1 MNYYAVHKG
10 HKPGIYNTWPDCEK
24 QIKNFVGAQ
33 FKKFSVKAEAQD
45 FFEHGFGANKPAFM
59 KKKESS
65 DKKNNDKIEKEC
77 IEDESEKIYIYTDGS
92 FMKGHKTVPDIAG
105 YGIHIPIKNISLG
118 LPLLNQKITNN
129 RAELTAIIDSFK
141 YLDENDLKKKICIFT
156 DSQYSIYIMTG
167 TGERYEK
174 SGFKQNGKP
183 VPNID
188 LIKKALEL
196 IRKYN
201 IVMLKVRAHTNLK
214 DIHSIN
220 NDIVDKLAEQGAQK
234 SILKDKTFND
244 IVFIDNS
251 KVEDDT
257 FAFDSEE
264 DEERINNKKNPIKQ
278 FFKVKNEGDNF
289 KLKNKG
295 ANSKIILKENPKK
308 KSNIKNQ
315 DYDDEYF
322 DIEEEINIFKNQC
335 KKAYDNNSNN
345 QINPKIQMNQLFE
358 MGELSNPNY
367 EKDNKKPMKELKLSN
382 WFVKK

>member
-1 MNYYAVHKG
+1 MSYYAVHKG

-33 FKKFSVKAEAQD
+33 FKKFSVKAEAHD
-45 FFEHGFGANKPAFM
+45 FLEKGFGANKPVFM

-77 IEDESEKIYIYTDGS
+77 IEDEGEKIYIYTDGS
-92 FMKGHKTVPDIAG
+92 FIKGHKTVPDIAG
-105 YGIHIPIKNISLG
+105 YGIYIPAKNISLG

-156 DSQYSIYIMTG
+156 DSQYCIYIMTG

-174 SGFKQNGKP
+174 NGFKQNGKP

-201 IVMLKVRAHTNLK
+201 IVMLKVRAHTNLN
-214 DIHSIN
+214 DEHSIN

-251 KVEDDT
+251 SVKDDT
-257 FAFDSEE
+257 FALDSEDDE
-264 DEERINNKKNPIKQ
+264 EERINNKKNPIKQ
-278 FFKVKNEGDNF
+278 FFKVKNEG
-289 KLKNKG
+289 
-295 ANSKIILKENPKK
+295 ANSKIIPKS
-308 KSNIKNQ
+308 KSNIKNDDYQ
-315 DYDDEYF
+315 YDDEYLKN
-322 DIEEEINIFKNQC
+322 EEEINIFQSQC

-358 MGELSNPNY
+358 MGELTNTNY
-367 EKDNKKPMKELKLSN
+367 EKNNKKPMKDVKLSN

>member
-1 MNYYAVHKG
+1 MNYYVVHKG
-10 HKPGIYNTWPDCEK
+10 HKPGIYNTWPECEK

-45 FFEHGFGANKPAFM
+45 FLEKGFGTNKPAFM

-77 IEDESEKIYIYTDGS
+77 IDDEGEKIYVYTDGS
-92 FMKGHKTVPDIAG
+92 FIRGHHDIAG
-105 YGIHIPIKNISLG
+105 YGIHIPLKNISLG

-174 SGFKQNGKP
+174 NGFKQNGKS

-201 IVMLKVRAHTNLK
+201 IVMLKVRAHTNLN

-220 NDIVDKLAEQGAQK
+220 NDIVDKLASQGAQK

-257 FAFDSEE
+257 FAIDSEE
-264 DEERINNKKNPIKQ
+264 DDEERINNKKNPIKQ
-278 FFKVKNEGDNF
+278 FFKVKNEG
-289 KLKNKG
+289 
-295 ANSKIILKENPKK
+295 ANSKIIPKS
-308 KSNIKNQ
+308 KSNIKSQ
-315 DYDDEYF
+315 DFIEN
-322 DIEEEINIFKNQC
+322 EEEINVFKNQC
-335 KKAYDNNSNN
+335 KKAYDNNSKN

-358 MGELSNPNY
+358 MGELSNNNY
-367 EKDNKKPMKELKLSN
+367 EKDNKKTMKDVKLSN

>member
-1 MNYYAVHKG
+1 MDKFYYAVHKG
-10 HKPGIYNTWPDCEK
+10 HIPGIYNKWTDCEK
-24 QIKNFVGAQ
+24 QIKKFVNAE
-33 FKKFSVKAEAQD
+33 FKKFASKEDAQN
-45 FFEHGFGANKPAFM
+45 FVLNGFGANKPKFI
-59 KKKESS
+59 KKKETS

-77 IEDESEKIYIYTDGS
+77 IEDESDKIYIYTDGS
-92 FMKGHKTVPDIAG
+92 FIRGHKTVPDIAG
-105 YGIHIPIKNISLG
+105 YGIHIPIKNISLA

-156 DSQYSIYIMTG
+156 DSQYCIYIMTG

-188 LIKKALEL
+188 LIKKALEI

-214 DIHSIN
+214 DDHSIN

-251 KVEDDT
+251 LVKDDT
-257 FAFDSEE
+257 FAIDSEE
-264 DEERINNKKNPIKQ
+264 DDEERINNKKNPIRQ
-278 FFKVKNEGDNF
+278 FFKVKNEG
-289 KLKNKG
+289 
-295 ANSKIILKENPKK
+295 ANSKINAIP
-308 KSNIKNQ
+308 KSNKE
-315 DYDDEYF
+315 YDDDF
-322 DIEEEINIFKNQC
+322 IQNEEELNIFKSKC
-335 KKAYDNNSNN
+335 KKAFDNNSNN
-345 QINPKIQMNQLFE
+345 IINPKIQMNQLFE
-358 MGELSNPNY
+358 MGELSNTNY
-367 EKDNKKPMKELKLSN
+367 ENENISLKKDNKKSMKEVKLSN

>member
-10 HKPGIYNTWPDCEK
+10 HKPGIYNTWPECEK

-45 FFEHGFGANKPAFM
+45 FLEKGFGANKPVFM

-77 IEDESEKIYIYTDGS
+77 IEDEGEKIYIYTDGS
-92 FMKGHKTVPDIAG
+92 FIRGHPDIAG
-105 YGIHIPIKNISLG
+105 YGIYIPVKNISLG

-174 SGFKQNGKP
+174 NGFKQNGKP

-201 IVMLKVRAHTNLK
+201 ITMLKVRAHTNLN
-214 DIHSIN
+214 DEHSIN
-220 NDIVDKLAEQGAQK
+220 NDIVDKLASQGAQK

-257 FAFDSEE
+257 FAIDSE
-264 DEERINNKKNPIKQ
+264 DEEESIKKNPIKQ
-278 FFKVKNEGDNF
+278 FFKVKNEG
-289 KLKNKG
+289 
-295 ANSKIILKENPKK
+295 ANSKIIPKS

-315 DYDDEYF
+315 DFIEN
-322 DIEEEINIFKNQC
+322 EEEINVFKNQC
-335 KKAYDNNSNN
+335 KKAYDNNSKN

-358 MGELSNPNY
+358 MGELSNNNY
-367 EKDNKKPMKELKLSN
+367 EKDNKKPMKDVKLSN

>member
-1 MNYYAVHKG
+1 MNYYSVHKG
-10 HKPGIYNTWPDCEK
+10 HKPGIYSTWPECEK

-45 FFEHGFGANKPAFM
+45 FLENGFGANKPAFM

-77 IEDESEKIYIYTDGS
+77 IEDEADKIYIYTDGS

-105 YGIHIPIKNISLG
+105 YGIHIPAKNISLG

-141 YLDENDLKKKICIFT
+141 YLDENDLQKKICIFT
-156 DSQYSIYIMTG
+156 DSQYCIYIMTG

-174 SGFKQNGKP
+174 SGFKQNGKS

-188 LIKKALEL
+188 LIKKALEI

-214 DIHSIN
+214 DDHSIN
-220 NDIVDKLAEQGAQK
+220 NDIVDKLAEQGAKK

-244 IVFIDNS
+244 IIFIDNS

-257 FAFDSEE
+257 FAIDSE
-264 DEERINNKKNPIKQ
+264 DEEEKINTKKNPIKQ
-278 FFKVKNEGDNF
+278 FFKLKNE
-289 KLKNKG
+289 G
-295 ANSKIILKENPKK
+295 ANSKITTNP
-308 KSNIKNQ
+308 KSNIKSQ
-315 DYDDEYF
+315 DYNDEVYKV
-322 DIEEEINIFKNQC
+322 EEEINIFQNQC
-335 KKAYDNNSNN
+335 KKTYDNNSKN

-358 MGELSNPNY
+358 MGELSNANY
-367 EKDNKKPMKELKLSN
+367 ENENKNKKSMKEVKLSN

>member
-1 MNYYAVHKG
+1 MSYYAVHKG

-24 QIKNFVGAQ
+24 QIKNFVGSQ

-45 FFEHGFGANKPAFM
+45 FLQNGFGANKPAFM

-77 IEDESEKIYIYTDGS
+77 VEDESDKIYIYTDGS
-92 FMKGHKTVPDIAG
+92 FIKGHKTVPDIAG
-105 YGIHIPIKNISLG
+105 YGIHIPVKNISLG

-156 DSQYSIYIMTG
+156 DSQYSIYIMTD

-174 SGFKQNGKP
+174 NGFKQNGKP

-188 LIKKALEL
+188 LIKKALEI

-201 IVMLKVRAHTNLK
+201 IVMLKVRAHTNLN
-214 DIHSIN
+214 DVHSIN
-220 NDIVDKLAEQGAQK
+220 NDIVDKLASQGAQK

-251 KVEDDT
+251 TVKDNT

-264 DEERINNKKNPIKQ
+264 DEEKTNTKKNPIKH
-278 FFKVKNEGDNF
+278 FFKVKNEG
-289 KLKNKG
+289 
-295 ANSKIILKENPKK
+295 ANSKISTTP
-308 KSNIKNQ
+308 KSNIKSQ
-315 DYDDEYF
+315 EYDDEYF
-322 DIEEEINIFKNQC
+322 ENEEEINIFKNQC
-335 KKAYDNNSNN
+335 KKAFDSNSNN

-358 MGELSNPNY
+358 MGELSNTNY
-367 EKDNKKPMKELKLSN
+367 EDISLKKDNKKPMKEVKLSN

>member
-10 HKPGIYNTWPDCEK
+10 HKPGIYNTWPECEK
-24 QIKNFVGAQ
+24 QIKNFIGSQ

-45 FFEHGFGANKPAFM
+45 FLQNGFGANKPAFM

-77 IEDESEKIYIYTDGS
+77 IEDEGEKIYIYTDGS
-92 FMKGHKTVPDIAG
+92 FIRGHKTVSDIAG
-105 YGIHIPIKNISLG
+105 YGIYIPVKNISLG

-174 SGFKQNGKP
+174 NGFKQNGKP

-214 DIHSIN
+214 DDHSIN

-251 KVEDDT
+251 TVKDDT

-264 DEERINNKKNPIKQ
+264 DEEERINNNKNPIKQ
-278 FFKVKNEGDNF
+278 FFKVKNEG
-289 KLKNKG
+289 
-295 ANSKIILKENPKK
+295 ANSKIIPKS

-315 DYDDEYF
+315 DYDNDF
-322 DIEEEINIFKNQC
+322 IENEEDINIFKNQC
-335 KKAYDNNSNN
+335 KKEYDKNSNN
-345 QINPKIQMNQLFE
+345 IIDPKIQMNQLFE
-358 MGELSNPNY
+358 MSELSNTNY
-367 EKDNKKPMKELKLSN
+367 ENISLKKDNKKPMKDVKLSN
-382 WFVKK
+382 WFIKK

>member
-1 MNYYAVHKG
+1 MSYYAVHKG

-33 FKKFSVKAEAQD
+33 FKKFTVKTEAQD
-45 FFEHGFGANKPAFM
+45 FLQNGFGANKPAFM

-77 IEDESEKIYIYTDGS
+77 VEDESDKIYVYTDGS
-92 FMKGHKTVPDIAG
+92 FIRGHKTVPDIAG
-105 YGIHIPIKNISLG
+105 YGIYIPVKNINLG

-129 RAELTAIIDSFK
+129 RAELTAIIDSFQ

-174 SGFKQNGKP
+174 NGFKQNGKS

-188 LIKKALEL
+188 LIKKGLEI

-201 IVMLKVRAHTNLK
+201 IVMLKVRAHTNLN
-214 DIHSIN
+214 DVHSIN
-220 NDIVDKLAEQGAQK
+220 NDIVDKLATQGAQK
-234 SILKDKTFND
+234 SILKDKSFND
-244 IVFIDNS
+244 IIFIDNS
-251 KVEDDT
+251 TVKDDT
-257 FAFDSEE
+257 FAFDSEDDE
-264 DEERINNKKNPIKQ
+264 DNDINNKKNYIKQ
-278 FFKVKNEGDNF
+278 FFKVKNEG
-289 KLKNKG
+289 
-295 ANSKIILKENPKK
+295 ANSKINENVKSTKK
-308 KSNIKNQ
+308 TNANLNLNN
-315 DYDDEYF
+315 DEDEYLET
-322 DIEEEINIFKNQC
+322 EEDINIFKFQC
-335 KKAYDNNSNN
+335 KKAYDKNINT

-358 MGELSNPNY
+358 MGELTNTNY
-367 EKDNKKPMKELKLSN
+367 ENISLKKDNKKPMKDVKLSN

>member
-10 HKPGIYNTWPDCEK
+10 HKPGIYNTWPECEK

-45 FFEHGFGANKPAFM
+45 FLEKGFGANKPVFM

-77 IEDESEKIYIYTDGS
+77 IEDEGEKIYIYTDGS
-92 FMKGHKTVPDIAG
+92 FIKGHPDIAG
-105 YGIHIPIKNISLG
+105 YGIYIPVKNISLG

-174 SGFKQNGKP
+174 NGFKQNGKP

-201 IVMLKVRAHTNLK
+201 ITMLKVRAHTNLK
-214 DIHSIN
+214 DDHSIN
-220 NDIVDKLAEQGAQK
+220 NDIVDKLASQGAQK

-251 KVEDDT
+251 SVKDDT
-257 FAFDSEE
+257 FALDSEE
-264 DEERINNKKNPIKQ
+264 DEERINTKKNPIKQ
-278 FFKVKNEGDNF
+278 FFKVKNEG
-289 KLKNKG
+289 
-295 ANSKIILKENPKK
+295 ANSKINE
-308 KSNIKNQ
+308 NIKSKAKSKIIIE
-315 DYDDEYF
+315 DDDKYYDEEYLKN
-322 DIEEEINIFKNQC
+322 EEEINVFQSQC

-358 MGELSNPNY
+358 MGELTNTNY
-367 EKDNKKPMKELKLSN
+367 ENISLKKDNKKPMKDVKLSN

>member
-1 MNYYAVHKG
+1 MSYYTVHKG
-10 HKPGIYNTWPDCEK
+10 HKPGIYNTWPECEK

-33 FKKFSVKAEAQD
+33 FKKFTVKAEAQD
-45 FFEHGFGANKPAFM
+45 FLEKGFGANKPAFM

-77 IEDESEKIYIYTDGS
+77 IEDEGEKIYIYTDGS
-92 FMKGHKTVPDIAG
+92 FIKGHPDIAG
-105 YGIHIPIKNISLG
+105 YGIHIPLKNISLG

-141 YLDENDLKKKICIFT
+141 YLDENDLKNKICIFT
-156 DSQYSIYIMTG
+156 DSQYCIYIMTG
-167 TGERYEK
+167 TAERYEK
-174 SGFKQNGKP
+174 NGFKQNGKS

-214 DIHSIN
+214 DDHSIN
-220 NDIVDKLAEQGAQK
+220 NDIVDKLAEQGAKK

-257 FAFDSEE
+257 FAIDSE
-264 DEERINNKKNPIKQ
+264 DEERINNNKNRIKQ
-278 FFKVKNEGDNF
+278 FFKVKNEG
-289 KLKNKG
+289 
-295 ANSKIILKENPKK
+295 ANSKIIPKS
-308 KSNIKNQ
+308 KSNIEN
-315 DYDDEYF
+315 
-322 DIEEEINIFKNQC
+322 EEEINIFQNQC
-335 KKAYDNNSNN
+335 KKAYDKNSNN
-345 QINPKIQMNQLFE
+345 IINPKIQMNQLFE
-358 MGELSNPNY
+358 MSELSNNNY
-367 EKDNKKPMKELKLSN
+367 EKDNKKPMKDVKLSN

>member
-1 MNYYAVHKG
+1 MSYYAVHKG
-10 HKPGIYNTWPDCEK
+10 HKPGIYNTWPECEK

-33 FKKFSVKAEAQD
+33 FKKFSVKTEAQD
-45 FFEHGFGANKPAFM
+45 FLQNGFGDNKPAFM

-77 IEDESEKIYIYTDGS
+77 IEDEGEKIYIYTDGS
-92 FMKGHKTVPDIAG
+92 FIRGHPDIAG
-105 YGIHIPIKNISLG
+105 YGIYIPVKNISLG

-174 SGFKQNGKP
+174 NGFKQNGKS

-188 LIKKALEL
+188 LIKKGLEL

-201 IVMLKVRAHTNLK
+201 IVMLKVRAHTNLN

-220 NDIVDKLAEQGAQK
+220 NDIVDKLASQGAQK

-257 FAFDSEE
+257 FAIDSED
-264 DEERINNKKNPIKQ
+264 DEENHINNKKNPIKQ
-278 FFKVKNEGDNF
+278 FFKVKNEG
-289 KLKNKG
+289 
-295 ANSKIILKENPKK
+295 ANSKISTTT
-308 KSNIKNQ
+308 KSNIKSQ

-322 DIEEEINIFKNQC
+322 ENEEDINVFQNQC
-335 KKAYDNNSNN
+335 KKAYDKNSNN
-345 QINPKIQMNQLFE
+345 IIDPKIQMNQLFE
-358 MGELSNPNY
+358 MSELSNTNY
-367 EKDNKKPMKELKLSN
+367 ENISLKKDNKKPMKDVKLSN
-382 WFVKK
+382 WFIKK

>member
-1 MNYYAVHKG
+1 MSYYAVHKG

-45 FFEHGFGANKPAFM
+45 FLEHGFGANKPAFM
-59 KKKESS
+59 KKKESI

-77 IEDESEKIYIYTDGS
+77 IEDESDKIYIYTDGS
-92 FMKGHKTVPDIAG
+92 FIRGHKTVPDIAG
-105 YGIHIPIKNISLG
+105 YGIHIPIKNISLA

-156 DSQYSIYIMTG
+156 DSQYCIYIMTG

-214 DIHSIN
+214 DDHSIN

-251 KVEDDT
+251 LVKDDT
-257 FAFDSEE
+257 FAIDSEE
-264 DEERINNKKNPIKQ
+264 DDEERINNKKNPIRQ
-278 FFKVKNEGDNF
+278 FFKVKNEG
-289 KLKNKG
+289 
-295 ANSKIILKENPKK
+295 ANSKINAIP
-308 KSNIKNQ
+308 KSNKE
-315 DYDDEYF
+315 YDDDF
-322 DIEEEINIFKNQC
+322 IQNEEELNIFKSKC
-335 KKAYDNNSNN
+335 KKAFDNNSNN
-345 QINPKIQMNQLFE
+345 IINPKIQMNQLFE
-358 MGELSNPNY
+358 MGELSNTNY
-367 EKDNKKPMKELKLSN
+367 ENENISLKKDNKKSMKEVKLSN

>member
-10 HKPGIYNTWPDCEK
+10 HKPGIYNTWPECEK
-24 QIKNFVGAQ
+24 QIKNFVGSQ

-45 FFEHGFGANKPAFM
+45 FLEKGFGANKPAFM

-77 IEDESEKIYIYTDGS
+77 IEDESDKIYIYTDGS
-92 FMKGHKTVPDIAG
+92 FIRGHPDIAG
-105 YGIHIPIKNISLG
+105 YGIHIPAKNISLG

-141 YLDENDLKKKICIFT
+141 YLDENDLKKKMCIFT
-156 DSQYSIYIMTG
+156 DSQYCIYIMTG

-174 SGFKQNGKP
+174 NGFKQNGKP

-201 IVMLKVRAHTNLK
+201 IVMLKVRAHTNLN
-214 DIHSIN
+214 DVHSIN
-220 NDIVDKLAEQGAQK
+220 NDIVDKLASQGAQK
-234 SILKDKTFND
+234 CILKDKTFND

-251 KVEDDT
+251 TIKDDT
-257 FAFDSEE
+257 FAIDSEE
-264 DEERINNKKNPIKQ
+264 DDEDMNKNNKKIPIKQ
-278 FFKVKNEGDNF
+278 FFKVKNEG
-289 KLKNKG
+289 
-295 ANSKIILKENPKK
+295 ANSKIIPKLKSDFIEN
-308 KSNIKNQ
+308 
-315 DYDDEYF
+315 
-322 DIEEEINIFKNQC
+322 EEEINIFKNQC
-335 KKAYDNNSNN
+335 KKAFDNNSNN
-345 QINPKIQMNQLFE
+345 LINPKIQMNQLFE
-358 MGELSNPNY
+358 MGELSNTNY
-367 EKDNKKPMKELKLSN
+367 ENISLKKDNKKSMKEIKLSN

>member
-1 MNYYAVHKG
+1 MSFYTVHKG
-10 HKPGIYNTWPDCEK
+10 HKPGIYNTWPECEK

-33 FKKFSVKAEAQD
+33 FKKFSVKLEAQD
-45 FFEHGFGANKPAFM
+45 FLEHGFGANKPAFM

-77 IEDESEKIYIYTDGS
+77 IEDESDKIYIYTDGS
-92 FMKGHKTVPDIAG
+92 FIKGRPDIAG
-105 YGIHIPIKNISLG
+105 YGIHIPVKNISLG

-174 SGFKQNGKP
+174 NGFKQNGKP

-201 IVMLKVRAHTNLK
+201 IAMLKVRAHTNLK
-214 DIHSIN
+214 DEHSIN
-220 NDIVDKLAEQGAQK
+220 NDIVDKLAEQGAKK

-251 KVEDDT
+251 T
-257 FAFDSEE
+257 TFDSEE
-264 DEERINNKKNPIKQ
+264 DEEKTNTIKQ
-278 FFKVKNEGDNF
+278 FFKVKNEG
-289 KLKNKG
+289 
-295 ANSKIILKENPKK
+295 ANSKIIP
-308 KSNIKNQ
+308 KSNIKSQ
-315 DYDDEYF
+315 DYEN
-322 DIEEEINIFKNQC
+322 EEEINIFKNQC
-335 KKAYDNNSNN
+335 KKAYDKNSNN
-345 QINPKIQMNQLFE
+345 IINPKIQMNQLFE
-358 MGELSNPNY
+358 MGELSNNNY
-367 EKDNKKPMKELKLSN
+367 EDISLKKDNKKPMKDIKLSN

>member
-1 MNYYAVHKG
+1 MSYYAVHKG
-10 HKPGIYNTWPDCEK
+10 HKPGIYNTWPECEK

-45 FFEHGFGANKPAFM
+45 FLQNGFGANKPVFM
-59 KKKESS
+59 KKKDSS

-92 FMKGHKTVPDIAG
+92 FIRGHKTVPDIAG
-105 YGIHIPIKNISLG
+105 YGIHIPAKNISLG

-174 SGFKQNGKP
+174 NGFKQNGKP

-251 KVEDDT
+251 IVKDDT

-264 DEERINNKKNPIKQ
+264 DDEERINNKNPIKQ
-278 FFKVKNEGDNF
+278 FFKVKNEG
-289 KLKNKG
+289 
-295 ANSKIILKENPKK
+295 ANSKI
-308 KSNIKNQ
+308 NIKHEN
-315 DYDDEYF
+315 YDKEYLET
-322 DIEEEINIFKNQC
+322 EEEINIFQNQC

-358 MGELSNPNY
+358 MGELSNNNY
-367 EKDNKKPMKELKLSN
+367 EDISLKKDNKKQMKEVKLSN

>member
-1 MNYYAVHKG
+1 MSYYAVHKG
-10 HKPGIYNTWPDCEK
+10 NKTGIYNTWPECEK
-24 QIKNFVGAQ
+24 QIKNFVGAE

-45 FFEHGFGANKPAFM
+45 FLENGFGANKPTFM

-77 IEDESEKIYIYTDGS
+77 IEDESDNIYIYTDGS
-92 FMKGHKTVPDIAG
+92 FIRGHPDIAG
-105 YGIHIPIKNISLG
+105 YGIYIPIKNISLG

-214 DIHSIN
+214 DVHSIN
-220 NDIVDKLAEQGAQK
+220 NDIVDKLASHGAQK
-234 SILKDKTFND
+234 SNLKEKTFND

-251 KVEDDT
+251 T
-257 FAFDSEE
+257 AFDSEE
-264 DEERINNKKNPIKQ
+264 DEDINNNNKNKNSIKQ
-278 FFKVKNEGDNF
+278 FFKVKNEG
-289 KLKNKG
+289 
-295 ANSKIILKENPKK
+295 ANSKIIINKK
-308 KSNIKNQ
+308 IE
-315 DYDDEYF
+315 DYDNDFIEN
-322 DIEEEINIFKNQC
+322 EEEINIFKNKC
-335 KKAYDNNSNN
+335 KKAFDNNSNN
-345 QINPKIQMNQLFE
+345 LINPKIQINQLFE
-358 MGELSNPNY
+358 MSELSNTNY
-367 EKDNKKPMKELKLSN
+367 ENVSLKKDNKKSMKEVKLSN
-382 WFVKK
+382 WFIKK

>member
-1 MNYYAVHKG
+1 MSYYAVHKG
-10 HKPGIYNTWPDCEK
+10 HIPGIYNTWPDCEK

-33 FKKFSVKAEAQD
+33 FKKFTLKAEAQD
-45 FFEHGFGANKPAFM
+45 FLKNGFGTNKPAFM

-77 IEDESEKIYIYTDGS
+77 IEDESDKIYIYTDGS
-92 FMKGHKTVPDIAG
+92 FIKGHKTVPDIAG
-105 YGIHIPIKNISLG
+105 YGIHIPVKNISLG

-156 DSQYSIYIMTG
+156 DSQYSIYIMSG

-174 SGFKQNGKP
+174 NGFKQNGKS

-201 IVMLKVRAHTNLK
+201 ITMLKVRAHTNLK
-214 DIHSIN
+214 DDHSIN
-220 NDIVDKLAEQGAQK
+220 NDIVDKLASQGAQK

-251 KVEDDT
+251 TVKDDT

-264 DEERINNKKNPIKQ
+264 DEEKTNTKKNPIKQ
-278 FFKVKNEGDNF
+278 FFKVKNEG
-289 KLKNKG
+289 
-295 ANSKIILKENPKK
+295 ANSKITTIP
-308 KSNIKNQ
+308 KSNIKSQ
-315 DYDDEYF
+315 EYDEYF
-322 DIEEEINIFKNQC
+322 DTEEEINIFKNQC

-358 MGELSNPNY
+358 MGELLNTNY
-367 EKDNKKPMKELKLSN
+367 ENENVSLKKDNKKPMKEVKLSN

>member
-1 MNYYAVHKG
+1 MSYYVVHKG
-10 HKPGIYNTWPDCEK
+10 HKQGIYTTWPDCEK

-33 FKKFSVKAEAQD
+33 FKKFTVKAEAED
-45 FFEHGFGANKPAFM
+45 FLQNGFGSNKPAFM

-77 IEDESEKIYIYTDGS
+77 IDDEGDKIYVYTDGS
-92 FMKGHKTVPDIAG
+92 FIRGHKTVPDIAG
-105 YGIHIPIKNISLG
+105 YGIYIPVKNISLG

-156 DSQYSIYIMTG
+156 DSQYCIYIMTG

-174 SGFKQNGKP
+174 NGFKQNGKP

-188 LIKKALEL
+188 LIKKALEI

-201 IVMLKVRAHTNLK
+201 IVMLKVRAHTNLN
-214 DIHSIN
+214 DEHSIN
-220 NDIVDKLAEQGAQK
+220 NDIVDKLAEQGAKK

-251 KVEDDT
+251 TVKDDT
-257 FAFDSEE
+257 FAFDSEDDE
-264 DEERINNKKNPIKQ
+264 EERINNKKNPIKQ
-278 FFKVKNEGDNF
+278 FFKVKNEG
-289 KLKNKG
+289 
-295 ANSKIILKENPKK
+295 ANSKINEDVKSKIYENDYTDDYF
-308 KSNIKNQ
+308 KN
-315 DYDDEYF
+315 
-322 DIEEEINIFKNQC
+322 EEEINVFKNQC

-358 MGELSNPNY
+358 MGELTNTNY
-367 EKDNKKPMKELKLSN
+367 ENISLKKDNKKPMKDVKLSN